1 MQPKDRQQRRAR
13 WSGPAVRKL
22 SPVRR
27 LWARWAR
34 WSESVKTRKDVSRAE
49 GMEDFGESDALHA
62 LEDSSGTRPCA
73 AVIHVTTSGMDLY
86 FDIILA
92 II

>member
-1 MQPKDRQQRRAR
+1 
-13 WSGPAVRKL
+13 
-22 SPVRR
+22 
-27 LWARWAR
+27 
-34 WSESVKTRKDVSRAE
+34 
-49 GMEDFGESDALHA
+49 MEDFGESDALHA